1 MRRKL
6 GFTLIELLVVI
17 AIIAILAAI
26 LFPVFA
32 RAREA
37 ARKTTCVSNLGQLGK
52 GLTMYVQDYDELY
65 PISNQEADRMPRQ
78 QPHIWQNSAGRYP
91 HLADVV
97 APYVKNEGLFKCPTM
112 GKEVQRAAPN
122 NWVVADRGGSYG
134 YRCFCGFGRA
144 SNVPL
149 EQPAAGAD
157 LVGFLQLGYCR
168 VIPGLVTTTSVGWTA
183 CGASLASLNQ
193 PTMISSSSA
202 IPSAPTPA
210 RPMPPSPGGRASGAL
225 PSSTWTATPS
235 SCRSTS
241 AASSSSSA
249 IRSPTDSGNPTG
261 APGDNP

>member
-1 MRRKL
+1 MHRRR

-37 ARKTTCVSNLGQLGK
+37 ARKSTCISNLGQLGK
-52 GLTMYVQDYDELY
+52 GLMMYVQDYDEIY
-65 PISNQEADRMPRQ
+65 PVSNQEADRMPRQ
-78 QPHIWQNSAGRYP
+78 QPHVWLGSAGRYP

-97 APYVKNEGLFKCPTM
+97 APYIRNEGLFKCPTM

-134 YRCFCGFGRA
+134 YRCFCGFGRP

-157 LVGFLQLGYCR
+157 LVGFLQLGICR
-168 VIPGLVTTTSVGWTA
+168 PIPNLVTNTSIGWTA
-183 CGASLASLNQ
+183 CGASLATLNQ
-193 PTMISSSSA
+193 PTDDFLVFCNTFGIHH
-202 IPSAPTPA
+202 
-210 RPMPPSPGGRASGAL
+210 GE
-225 PSSTWTATPS
+225 
-235 SCRSTS
+235 
-241 AASSSSSA
+241 
-249 IRSPTDSGNPTG
+249 TDSAVTSGQRVGGTPVVYMDGHAKFQPIDLGGFIKFICNPLT
-261 APGDNP
+261 N